1 MSPAVSGQLEQEG
14 ESYHMNWERL
24 VIVPWL
30 ALNDVGGKIRSVALR
45 FPGDLDQQQFF
56 SDIAMR
62 FKGPFFAHT
71 EGETS
76 FIVPRQRV
84 DMAGLAKVLL
94 PVILCILIVMNTM
107 LGTVEER
114 KGEVGML
121 GAIGLSPRQISFL
134 MFSESTVFSI
144 IGILLGTFAGLLFS
158 NVVEGLNAAGIQF
171 LSGLS
176 FNFTSLL
183 SMALAMGTGAVVL
196 VATLIPARKAAALA
210 APSGMAEWQL
220 PEPDGDGVI
229 RFELPFTLTRG
240 NVVGMVAFFRRFL
253 LNHTES
259 TSEDFNCRE
268 VGLES
273 LVVEGDPALA
283 VTTDMWLMPYDL
295 DVAQHFRMTLHP
307 GTTPGVYVVG
317 LTLTRFSGSEE
328 NWTRTCYRFLNL
340 VRQQFLFWRNLS
352 PEARSEYIEE
362 GARLVSELETTAPE
376 KA

>member
-1 MSPAVSGQLEQEG
+1 
-14 ESYHMNWERL
+14 
-24 VIVPWL
+24 
-30 ALNDVGGKIRSVALR
+30 
-45 FPGDLDQQQFF
+45 
-56 SDIAMR
+56 
-62 FKGPFFAHT
+62 
-71 EGETS
+71 
-76 FIVPRQRV
+76 
-84 DMAGLAKVLL
+84 
-94 PVILCILIVMNTM
+94 
-107 LGTVEER
+107 
-114 KGEVGML
+114 
-121 GAIGLSPRQISFL
+121 
-134 MFSESTVFSI
+134 
-144 IGILLGTFAGLLFS
+144 
-158 NVVEGLNAAGIQF
+158 
-171 LSGLS
+171 
-176 FNFTSLL
+176 
-183 SMALAMGTGAVVL
+183 
-196 VATLIPARKAAALA
+196 
-210 APSGMAEWQL
+210 MAEWQL